1 VPLQINH
8 RPPNEVAVRPGVVY
22 FNLAT
27 EDPYWK
33 NALRDRSVA
42 IYLPQPFDP
51 SRTKIELL
59 AIPGR

>member
-1 VPLQINH
+1 MPLQVNN
-8 RPPNEVAVRPGVVY
+8 RPPPEVSVRAGTVY
-22 FNLAT
+22 FSLMVD
-27 EDPYWK
+27 DPYWK
-33 NALRDRSVA
+33 NALRDRAVA